1 MTHPSRQ
8 TLAILRRWRKALLPS
23 EFWRGIIREG
33 PAAEAWHEA
42 PARRGLIISLCL
54 FFSVLLWFFSSI
66 AETYTREILL
76 ETELENMPADE
87 ALRTL
92 PPEAVTAEVEAQ
104 GMHLLQL
111 YYDRPVIRV
120 SADAA
125 VVDFEESVR
134 SSLPPNIQLQSV
146 WPRFV
151 PLDKEARATR
161 KVPIDARVS
170 IEVPPTHGLVEPPT
184 ISPDSVVISGPVSL
198 INRFDRWRT
207 EAFESSSLKDSL
219 NIRLPLE
226 DTLGGVVALG
236 IRAVV
241 LRARAAEFT
250 EASRVIEVSI
260 DGVPS
265 GAKTIQLDPPNVTV
279 RFRVPLTQFERAAR
293 ALDFLASVTYDAIRS
308 DTTGYIVPR
317 IDLPMGVVMDQIEVA
332 PARVRYYDLLDDY

>member
-1 MTHPSRQ
+1 MQ
-8 TLAILRRWRKALLPS
+8 
-23 EFWRGIIREG
+23 
-33 PAAEAWHEA
+33 AWHEA
-42 PARRGLIISLCL
+42 PARRGLIISMCL

-76 ETELENMPADE
+76 ETELENLRADE

-92 PPEAVTAEVEAQ
+92 PPKTVRAEVEAE

-111 YYDRPVIRV
+111 YYNRPIIRV

-134 SSLPPNIQLQSV
+134 SNLPPNIQLQSV

-170 IEVPPTHGLVEPPT
+170 IEVPPTHGLIEQPT

-198 INRFDRWRT
+198 IDRIDRWRT
-207 EAFESSSLKDSL
+207 EVYDARGLKDSL
-219 NIRLPLE
+219 VIRLPLE

-236 IRAVV
+236 IRSVA

-250 EASRVIEVSI
+250 EASRAIEVMI

-265 GAKTIQLDPPNVTV
+265 GAKTIQLDPPAVTV
-279 RFRVPLTQFERAAR
+279 RFRVPLSQFDRAAK

-317 IDLPMGVVMDQIEVA
+317 LDLPMGVVMEGVEVT
-332 PARVRYYDLLDDY
+332 PSRVRYYDLLEDN